1 MDKENW
7 GRLQMNDLLFLI
19 VCLLLLSFITG
30 MKMLIHIWSKKY
42 EYKNAW
48 DLVDVDERRDKYKRK
63 LGRNR

>member
-19 VCLLLLSFITG
+19 VSLLLLSFITG

-48 DLVDVDERRDKYKRK
+48 DLVDVETNK
-63 LGRNR
+63 GRNRRQYRR